1 MINRRVAALVAA
13 CVIGAAIGLGSFT
26 FVYARGSS
34 YLTNDPAAC
43 ANCHVMRDHFSAWQ
57 RSSHHNVA
65 VCNDCHAPHNLAGK
79 YYTKGLNGF
88 WHSFYFTTGG
98 YPYPLRMTERNR
110 RVTEGACRYC
120 HEEVTD
126 AIEHGAAGPAPARE
140 DERESPERLMCTRC
154 HSDVGHW
161 VR

>member
-1 MINRRVAALVAA
+1 MINRRVAALAA
-13 CVIGAAIGLGSFT
+13 AGVIGAAIGLGSFT

-34 YLTNDPAAC
+34 YLTNEPSAC
-43 ANCHVMRDHFSAWQ
+43 ANCHVMREHFSAWQ

-65 VCNDCHAPHNLAGK
+65 VCNDCHAPHNLVGK

-110 RVTEGACRYC
+110 GVTEGACRYC
-120 HEEVTD
+120 HEEITD
-126 AIEHGAAGPAPARE
+126 AIEHGAAGPVPR
-140 DERESPERLMCTRC
+140 DEGSADRLACTRC
-154 HSDVGHW
+154 HDDVGHW